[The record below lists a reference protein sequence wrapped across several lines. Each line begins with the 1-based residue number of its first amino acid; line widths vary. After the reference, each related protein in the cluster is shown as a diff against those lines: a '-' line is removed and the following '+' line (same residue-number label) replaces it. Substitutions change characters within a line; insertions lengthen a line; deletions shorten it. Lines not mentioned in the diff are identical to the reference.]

1 MVVSFRVALCCG
13 RLESLMYMSRLI
25 NLNLSVVGDLKDVC
39 ANCFFPFF
47 IVHTQIYM
55 PRHARLCMLSNK
67 MNNGRVD
74 GHCYTCS
81 FD

>member
-47 IVHTQIYM
+47 I
-55 PRHARLCMLSNK
+55 
-67 MNNGRVD
+67 
-74 GHCYTCS
+74 TCHVMH
-81 FD
+81 DCACLVIK